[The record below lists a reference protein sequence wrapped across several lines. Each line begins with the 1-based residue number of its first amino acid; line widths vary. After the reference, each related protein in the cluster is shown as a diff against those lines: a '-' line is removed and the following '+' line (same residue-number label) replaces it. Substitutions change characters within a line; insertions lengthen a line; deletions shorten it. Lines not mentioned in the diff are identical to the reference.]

1 MEKESQG
8 KERERCLKVL
18 NLTNPKCVLDFE
30 ISEALK
36 VKFIPILVPLVLA
49 RLKGIKTTKGHSD
62 QYVSQFFPRLNYW
75 Y

>member
-18 NLTNPKCVLDFE
+18 NITNPKCVLDFE

-36 VKFIPILVPLVLA
+36 VIIKIA
-49 RLKGIKTTKGHSD
+49 RDCYKINGRNALHTK
-62 QYVSQFFPRLNYW
+62 
-75 Y
+75 